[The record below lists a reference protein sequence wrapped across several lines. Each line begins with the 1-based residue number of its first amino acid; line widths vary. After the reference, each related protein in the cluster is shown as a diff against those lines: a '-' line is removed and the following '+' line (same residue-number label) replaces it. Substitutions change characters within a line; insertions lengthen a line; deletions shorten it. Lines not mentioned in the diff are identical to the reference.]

1 MPLSYELK
9 QLLRANA
16 AKEPEQVT
24 ARNSQ
29 ALRLN
34 LDGRQVTLVNRMGAS
49 TEAGRYF
56 YRTVRKQPLPDSRWD
71 DDVPTF
77 RKPGGRTDYVKTRAN
92 QEVALRTWNPAKKEF
107 DYTAAGRS
115 FYERRPRQYIVQVPV
130 RACVKRRTGDM
141 TSYTGT
147 YPATDLSEEIR
158 DGLKGVV

>member
-34 LDGRQVTLVNRMGAS
+34 LDGRHITLVNRMGMS

-71 DDVPTF
+71 DDAPTY
-77 RKPGGRTDYVKTRAN
+77 RKPGGRTDYVRTRAN
-92 QEVALRTWNPAKKEF
+92 QEVVLRTWNPAKKILITPPPAEAF
-107 DYTAAGRS
+107 
-115 FYERRPRQYIVQVPV
+115 
-130 RACVKRRTGDM
+130 
-141 TSYTGT
+141 TSD
-147 YPATDLSEEIR
+147 DLNSISCKCPSECM
-158 DGLKGVV
+158 